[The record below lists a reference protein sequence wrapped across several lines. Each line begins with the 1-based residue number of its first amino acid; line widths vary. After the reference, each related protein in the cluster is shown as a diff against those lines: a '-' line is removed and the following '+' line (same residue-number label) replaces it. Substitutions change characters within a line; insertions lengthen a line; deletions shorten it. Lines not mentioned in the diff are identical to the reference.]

1 MRGLRCI
8 RLPFPDGTTLVQH
21 TDRLMV
27 SISVVSCM
35 TMRCPRPPCWLHAD
49 SKWKASGSHLCRDAL
64 DRESGAHT
72 SLDGPNELILS
83 SGRYNEY
90 DRAID
95 YLRKPGVLSI
105 NDVELL
111 HTQVTQ
117 SVAYSSTCDDV
128 ESTGFRDSATC
139 DAEADEEEHRVC

>member
-1 MRGLRCI
+1 M
-8 RLPFPDGTTLVQH
+8 
-21 TDRLMV
+21 
-27 SISVVSCM
+27 
-35 TMRCPRPPCWLHAD
+35 
-49 SKWKASGSHLCRDAL
+49 
-64 DRESGAHT
+64 
-72 SLDGPNELILS
+72 
-83 SGRYNEY
+83 
-90 DRAID
+90 
-95 YLRKPGVLSI
+95 LSI